1 MGCGTSACYNTSPST
16 SVIVAA
22 TTTDGSAT
30 TITRTTVITP
40 TEAPSGSS
48 DGATEGVAKIYP
60 STYSKVAATSSDD
73 DTSTHSGSK
82 GGLTKGEL
90 GGIIG
95 GAVALLIIVLAV
107 SFFIIKRL
115 AKTERAV
122 QSRRE
127 TTSGSGTRQ
136 TNEKSAT
143 QLNIVRV
150 QPTPSEVDAMDYDP
164 LMMSSS
170 LASPR
175 RPHQQPQHVNG
186 RSRSESDVPS
196 QPSGDGTSAPR
207 WNTPSVGSDGGD
219 GDAQGYFEQPPRV
232 HGHPAGRPPLRSSQG
247 SSQYSYRPAYEQHAR
262 QYSDVSELSAGSDSD
277 IRSQHG
283 IGSPLI
289 PPTAIEL
296 GIDGGFVP
304 ELPGSDTETESN
316 RAHGA
321 SDHRPP
327 RQPRKRSMGFTW
339 SNFASPMSTTVN
351 KPPSTHT
358 NTGRRRASSAVSP
371 LDGENGSGG
380 RKRNEGAVL
389 PEKRLGS
396 IDESTTA
403 AASAAAPT
411 PKSMHGYFGSPT
423 TAVGQTAT
431 GPRSRTDVIPPAK
444 PGTVPLGES
453 GEQPAAIHEGDET
466 QQE

>member
-1 MGCGTSACYNTSPST
+1 M
-16 SVIVAA
+16 A
-22 TTTDGSAT
+22 TITDGSAT

-48 DGATEGVAKIYP
+48 DGNTEGVAKIFP
-60 STYSKVAATSSDD
+60 SIYSKVAATSSDD
-73 DTSTHSGSK
+73 DTSTSSGSK

-122 QSRRE
+122 QSRRD

-143 QLNIVRV
+143 QVNIVRV

-164 LMMSSS
+164 LMMRSS

-175 RPHQQPQHVNG
+175 RPQQRPQHVDG
-186 RSRSESDVPS
+186 RSRSDSDVLC
-196 QPSGDGTSAPR
+196 QPSGYSTSAPR
-207 WNTPSVGSDGGD
+207 WNSPSVGSDGGD
-219 GDAQGYFEQPPRV
+219 NNAPGYFEQPPRV
-232 HGHPAGRPPLRSSQG
+232 HGNPAGRPPLRASQG
-247 SSQYSYRPAYEQHAR
+247 SSHYSYRPAYEQHAR
-262 QYSDVSELSAGSDSD
+262 QYSNASELSAGSDSD

-316 RAHGA
+316 GAQGA
-321 SDHRPP
+321 SDHRHP

-339 SNFASPMSTTVN
+339 SNFAAPMSTTVN
-351 KPPSTHT
+351 KPPSTHA
-358 NTGRRRASSAVSP
+358 NTRRRGSSAVGP
-371 LDGENGSGG
+371 LDGHDGSGG
-380 RKRNEGAVL
+380 RQRKEGTVL

-396 IDESTTA
+396 IDESATA
-403 AASAAAPT
+403 TATASAAAPT
-411 PKSMHGYFGSPT
+411 PKSMHGYFGSLI

-431 GPRSRTDVIPPAK
+431 GPRSRTDVIPPTK
-444 PGTVPLGES
+444 PGNVPLGNS
-453 GEQPAAIHEGDET
+453 GEQPPANQDGDET
-466 QQE
+466 QRK

>member
-1 MGCGTSACYNTSPST
+1 M
-16 SVIVAA
+16 A
-22 TTTDGSAT
+22 TITDGSAT

-40 TEAPSGSS
+40 TETPSGSS

-60 STYSKVAATSSDD
+60 SIYSKVAATSSDD
-73 DTSTHSGSK
+73 DSSTSSGSK

-95 GAVALLIIVLAV
+95 GAVALLLIVLAV

-143 QLNIVRV
+143 QVNIVRV

-175 RPHQQPQHVNG
+175 RFHQQSQHVNG
-186 RSRSESDVPS
+186 RSRSDSDVPS
-196 QPSGDGTSAPR
+196 QPSGYSTTAPR
-207 WNTPSVGSDGGD
+207 WNTPSVGSDGGESN
-219 GDAQGYFEQPPRV
+219 AQGYFEQPPRV
-232 HGHPAGRPPLRSSQG
+232 HGNPAGRPPLRASQG

-262 QYSDVSELSAGSDSD
+262 QYSNASELSAGSDSD

-316 RAHGA
+316 GAHGA

-339 SNFASPMSTTVN
+339 SNFAAPTSTTVN
-351 KPPSTHT
+351 KPPSTQA
-358 NTGRRRASSAVSP
+358 NTGRRRGSSAVGP
-371 LDGENGSGG
+371 LDGQNGSGG
-380 RKRNEGAVL
+380 RQRNEDTVL

-396 IDESTTA
+396 IDESATA
-403 AASAAAPT
+403 AAPAAAPT
-411 PKSMHGYFGSPT
+411 PKSMHGYFGSLI

-431 GPRSRTDVIPPAK
+431 GPMSRTDLIPPTK
-444 PGTVPLGES
+444 PGTDQIGNS
-453 GEQPAAIHEGDET
+453 GEQPTANHNVDET
-466 QQE
+466 QQR